1 MLFDLISACFMHSS
15 WVTAQSRATP
25 LLATPQGNNSVFFFC
40 CASHHRSS
48 SLSPVLSPFRQYRHV
63 QHLCTALSSRCTGR
77 HLSAKT
83 LTNRDRDERSHD
95 SPSPHP
101 AHTLSEDTDVSAE
114 PRLAHWHS
122 QCHLMFC
129 LAVSTVRRALL
140 LATWLGPEAW
150 AQKGGGNKDGDKSSS
165 TVAKPAAPNDV
176 CLKLLCVCVCACA
189 VHASAF

>member
-1 MLFDLISACFMHSS
+1 MCFKCCL
-15 WVTAQSRATP
+15 TLYRRALCIPHEWQHKAAP
-25 LLATPQGNNSVFFFC
+25 LRCWRHHKATILCFFF
-40 CASHHRSS
+40 CASHHRPS

-63 QHLCTALSSRCTGR
+63 QHLCTALSSRCAGR

-150 AQKGGGNKDGDKSSS
+150 A
-165 TVAKPAAPNDV
+165 
-176 CLKLLCVCVCACA
+176 
-189 VHASAF
+189 